1 MVLKVEE
8 SGVKRLLSWALVGKT
23 HKPKICQVWVSIRLE
38 QKKWIGL
45 WKRPLK
51 DDGLGLEGLGDCEYY
66 LITVF

>member
-8 SGVKRLLSWALVGKT
+8 SGLKRLLTSALVGKT

-38 QKKWIGL
+38 HKKWIGL

-51 DDGLGLEGLGDCEYY
+51 DDGLGLEGLGDCEC
-66 LITVF
+66 